1 MDALVR
7 AVERGGFAPAAR
19 ELGVTPSALSKVV
32 SKLERRLGVRLL
44 HRSTRK
50 LKPTAEG
57 EAYLARAV
65 KILEAVAEADNEAI
79 RHAGQ
84 PSGRLRMHAGTSF
97 GTYALVPALPDF
109 LDRYPAIELDLRMGD
124 RPNDPAEVG
133 ADLII
138 RLGPPPDA
146 ALVARPI
153 ARHPARHLRL
163 PGLHRA
169 TRRAGRSGGAR
180 AAPVPHH
187 RRCARSRALALPR
200 GRTPLRHRGARPR
213 HREQR
218 RDAGRTRAARA
229 GHRPPAGPDR
239 RSLARGR
246 PARAAAR
253 RPARRRAGD
262 RARDPSL
269 RARAPAEGRG
279 DGRLPRR
286 ALRQRALAVVR
297 NAVRRRRPARRDRA
311 SGRAGPA
318 AADDGIVMPRGY
330 PRPMRALRYDH
341 YGDPVGRRP
350 RRGRAAAPGG
360 RRTAG
365 ARRARRPQS
374 ARREAGRRPP
384 PAACPAWRGRRAAS
398 ASTSPAPSSGV
409 GGGDMHGRFPRA
421 TRVRDALAVQA
432 ARQLRRALRDR
443 RGAARPPCPTAST
456 TRPPPRCR
464 SRPAPPCRRW
474 STTRGSSPGSA

>member
-1 MDALVR
+1 VDNLFAMDALVR

-153 ARHPARHLRL
+153 ADIRRVICASPAYIARHGAPADPAALAQHQCLTIADAPDLARWPFREGERRFDIEVRGRVTANSAETLVELALLGQGIVRL
-163 PGLHRA
+163 PDLIVGPSLA
-169 TRRAGRSGGAR
+169 AGRLVRLLADR
-180 AAPVPHH
+180 HVDAPVTVHAIHPY
-187 RRCARSRALALPR
+187 ARVRPPKVAAMVDFLVERFGSAPWRSAGAPPGPMPRAP
-200 GRTPLRHRGARPR
+200 RPR
-213 HREQR
+213 
-218 RDAGRTRAARA
+218 
-229 GHRPPAGPDR
+229 
-239 RSLARGR
+239 
-246 PARAAAR
+246 
-253 RPARRRAGD
+253 
-262 RARDPSL
+262 
-269 RARAPAEGRG
+269 
-279 DGRLPRR
+279 
-286 ALRQRALAVVR
+286 V
-297 NAVRRRRPARRDRA
+297 
-311 SGRAGPA
+311 
-318 AADDGIVMPRGY
+318 
-330 PRPMRALRYDH
+330 
-341 YGDPVGRRP
+341 RP
-350 RRGRAAAPGG
+350 RRS
-360 RRTAG
+360 G
-365 ARRARRPQS
+365 A
-374 ARREAGRRPP
+374 
-384 PAACPAWRGRRAAS
+384 
-398 ASTSPAPSSGV
+398 
-409 GGGDMHGRFPRA
+409 D
-421 TRVRDALAVQA
+421 
-432 ARQLRRALRDR
+432 
-443 RGAARPPCPTAST
+443 
-456 TRPPPRCR
+456 
-464 SRPAPPCRRW
+464 
-474 STTRGSSPGSA
+474 